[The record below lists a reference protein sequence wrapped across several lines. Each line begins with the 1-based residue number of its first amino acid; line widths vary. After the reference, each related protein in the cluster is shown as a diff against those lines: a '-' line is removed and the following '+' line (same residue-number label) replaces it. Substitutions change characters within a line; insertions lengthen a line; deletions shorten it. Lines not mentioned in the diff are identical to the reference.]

1 MRAVVARMGP
11 VDMLPTDAAVW
22 FLPALPHLNS
32 PKVDPLGRAL
42 NARQSPQPMPV
53 AAACPGA
60 AIAKIA
66 RCILGARQKAD
77 HPIDCGHSSR
87 ADCAWFL
94 NCDGVILR
102 ALTKARVK
110 EGTEL

>member
-1 MRAVVARMGP
+1 MAMWGVTFWS
-11 VDMLPTDAAVW
+11 LSLST
-22 FLPALPHLNS
+22 NS
-32 PKVDPLGRAL
+32 SASK
-42 NARQSPQPMPV
+42 PMPV
-53 AAACPGA
+53 AAARPGA

-66 RCILGARQKAD
+66 RCILGARQKVD
-77 HPIDCGHSSR
+77 HPADCGHSSR